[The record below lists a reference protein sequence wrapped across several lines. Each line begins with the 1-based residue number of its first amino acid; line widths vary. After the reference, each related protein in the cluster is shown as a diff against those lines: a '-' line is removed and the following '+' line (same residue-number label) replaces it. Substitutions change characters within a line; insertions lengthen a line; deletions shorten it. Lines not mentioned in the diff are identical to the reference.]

1 MQLRWSAAIALWTIL
16 SGPVLNN
23 HGTFTAPSREPSRPV
38 VKKHINRQDA
48 KTAEKDSWR
57 SSRLGG

>member
-23 HGTFTAPSREPSRPV
+23 HGTFTAPSREPARTAV
-38 VKKHINRQDA
+38 QKETNRQDA
-48 KTAEKDSWR
+48 KDTKTERKGNLRAR
-57 SSRLGG
+57 F